1 MSYPNILAVCLRR
14 LVSPDWVPIK
24 LEVDLQ
30 MDKDAPVDL
39 TRFVGNGAEL
49 QSGEEAMPEG
59 AGADAEPDMIEPE
72 IDSNIL
78 N

>member
-1 MSYPNILAVCLRR
+1 
-14 LVSPDWVPIK
+14 
-24 LEVDLQ
+24 

-49 QSGEEAMPEG
+49 QAGEEAMPEG
-59 AGADAEPDMIEPE
+59 ALDAEPDMVEPE